1 MRNLNKWGM
10 RNLRK
15 GGIWNLNKR
24 GTRSLRERNQ
34 NQERELLC
42 TRPPQPLDHRS
53 PWASSCRPGG
63 DQWSP
68 QTALCSW
75 TAGRPK
81 GSRRKCWT
89 GGRPNAVALAPAVAL
104 QEGGDVQSPTPAVHT
119 LSSTRLALAH
129 CRVST
134 EKLPPACT
142 TALTAWKSLFLVLH
156 AKNSQQTH
164 IRVDQ
169 TYFCK
174 NIW

>member
-1 MRNLNKWGM
+1 MRNLNKWGMRNLRKGRIWNLNIWGM

-42 TRPPQPLDHRS
+42 TCPPPPLDRRS

-68 QTALCSW
+68 QTALRSW
-75 TAGRPK
+75 TAGRPR

-89 GGRPNAVALAPAVAL
+89 GGRPNEVALAPAVAL
-104 QEGGDVQSPTPAVHT
+104 QERDDVRSPTPAVHT
-119 LSSTRLALAH
+119 LFPRALLLRIAGYQLKSCHLLARLL
-129 CRVST
+129 
-134 EKLPPACT
+134 
-142 TALTAWKSLFLVLH
+142 
-156 AKNSQQTH
+156 
-164 IRVDQ
+164 
-169 TYFCK
+169 
-174 NIW
+174 